1 MVSAVEILA
10 NLTLLLDL
18 TLLASLGLYGYTKIL
33 GKRPEIFGLLEK
45 TENVLNCFGNELVF
59 LLSLTASSGSLYM
72 SQILGWTP
80 CMLCW
85 VQRAFIYPIAVVS
98 GLFLISNYIE
108 RQEIFGFKKESFRDF
123 GIAAFFLAASYW
135 NKFFL
140 LGFTVF
146 LAVKFFLEDIRMKD
160 HVLPLATLGLPVS
173 IYHALDQRLVQFSE
187 AGCSI
192 FEVSCKTKYTFHYD
206 YITIPVMA
214 ATALMAIIVV
224 MWKFSKEE

>member
-1 MVSAVEILA
+1 MVSVVEVLA

-18 TLLASLGLYGYTKIL
+18 TLIAALGLYGYTKIF
-33 GKRPEIFGLLEK
+33 GNKPELFGLLEK
-45 TENVLNCFGNELVF
+45 AERVLNRFGNELVF
-59 LLSLTASSGSLYM
+59 LLSLTATSGSLYM

-85 VQRAFIYPIAVVS
+85 IQRAFIYPIAVIS
-98 GLFLISNYIE
+98 GLFLASKYIN
-108 RQEIFGFKKESFRDF
+108 RQEIFGFRKESFRDF

-146 LAVKFFLEDIRMKD
+146 LVAKFFLEDIRMKD
-160 HVLPLATLGLPVS
+160 YVLPLATLGLPVS
-173 IYHALDQRLVQFSE
+173 IYHALDQRIVQFSE
-187 AGCSI
+187 AGCSL
-192 FEVSCKTKYTFHYD
+192 FEVSCKTKYTFHYE

-214 ATALMAIIVV
+214 ATALMAIIVL
-224 MWKFSKEE
+224 MWKYSDE